1 MHFAASDRALATDRV
16 IPRKAMPK
24 PLGRRVNV
32 VELQGRKAPAIS
44 TEVTGAARL
53 GDEDRFDAPPAG
65 GYAFS
70 PAAEAPIVAC
80 GAHPRE
86 GGRPVLSAV
95 PLDSVRAT
103 TAGNRAESRSLRREP
118 VAAEPVVNRLLPA
131 ADPGGD
137 LTNRKAPADKGL
149 ERIAL
154 DSTLG
159 GVLGV
164 RRREPV
170 LLQPIPDRRRMTIDD
185 RADPLQGVA
194 APKTVLKELLLHA
207 NACSRRRRTEPQTR
221 LARRCPGGTT
231 VRG

>member
-137 LTNRKAPADKGL
+137 LTNRKAPADKASSAS
-149 ERIAL
+149 RSIPP
-154 DSTLG
+154 LG
-159 GVLGV
+159 
-164 RRREPV
+164 
-170 LLQPIPDRRRMTIDD
+170 
-185 RADPLQGVA
+185 
-194 APKTVLKELLLHA
+194 
-207 NACSRRRRTEPQTR
+207 ACSGCDGESPCFFSQY
-221 LARRCPGGTT
+221 PT
-231 VRG
+231 VDG